1 MNRRLLV
8 DLEALAA
15 NYRVFADASASGT
28 SELRNLT
35 GTPAVGGVVK
45 ANAYGTGAVAA
56 LQCLL
61 AAGCRSFF
69 VASVEEALA
78 LRAELAQFEQRQ
90 AEKTELFIFEGADS
104 SSAADVAASGLIPVL
119 NDETQLAAWQPYA
132 DAPAALHFDT
142 GMNRLGLPPDTPADR
157 FHGLN
162 LALVMTHLACADEPD
177 HPMNARQTSAFASIA
192 RRFPGLRTS
201 IGNSA
206 GWLNG
211 IQGDLGRPGIGLYG
225 GNPYS
230 DRPSPVKPV
239 VSLQGQVLQV
249 RALQPGDSV
258 GYGGSWT
265 ATEQTRV
272 AAVGIGYAD
281 GVPRHLS
288 GIGEMALSDG
298 TRCPIVGRV
307 SMDTTVLD
315 VSAARNV
322 KVGDWVECFGAHI
335 LVDEVAELAGT
346 LDYELLTRVGVRV
359 PRVPAALG

>member
-15 NYRVFADASASGT
+15 NYRIFTAAAASGT

-35 GTPAVGGVVK
+35 DVPAVGGVVK

-56 LQCLL
+56 LRRLL
-61 AAGCRSFF
+61 AEGCRSFF
-69 VASVEEALA
+69 VATVEEAL
-78 LRAELAQFEQRQ
+78 ELKGELEQVELQCAHR
-90 AEKTELFIFEGADS
+90 TELYVFDGADA
-104 SSAADVAASGLIPVL
+104 SSAADIAGAGLIPVL
-119 NDETQLAAWQPYA
+119 NDESQLAAWQPHA
-132 DAPAALHFDT
+132 ESPSALHFDT
-142 GMNRLGLPPDTPADR
+142 GMNRLGLPPDTSPDR
-157 FHGLN
+157 FEGFN
-162 LALVMTHLACADEPD
+162 LSLVMTHLACADEPD
-177 HPMNARQTSAFASIA
+177 HPMNARQTGAFAGIA
-192 RRFPGLRTS
+192 RQFPGVRTS

-225 GNPYS
+225 GNPYCN
-230 DRPSPVKPV
+230 RPSPVKPV
-239 VSLQGQVLQV
+239 ASLQGRVLQV
-249 RALQPGDSV
+249 RTLQPGDTV

-265 ATEQTRV
+265 ATTQARV

-298 TRCPIVGRV
+298 ARCPILGRV

-315 VSAARNV
+315 VSAVSNV
-322 KVGDWVECFGAHI
+322 QVGDWVECFGAHI
-335 LVDEVAELAGT
+335 LVDEVAERAGT